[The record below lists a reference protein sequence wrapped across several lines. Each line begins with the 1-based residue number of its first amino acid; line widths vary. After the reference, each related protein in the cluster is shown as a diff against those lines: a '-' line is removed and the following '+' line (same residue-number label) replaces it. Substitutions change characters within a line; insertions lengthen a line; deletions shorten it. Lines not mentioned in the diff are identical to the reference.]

1 MLLRDINRTLTSLYE
16 GGSLPTMVYINKQS
30 DTRGTVR
37 RPLHSHDSI
46 CEILYIYKG
55 EGAYLIGDRTYP
67 LEEGCV
73 VYYNQGDL
81 HEVVSGTNHEIGD
94 YCIGVTNLRRKGRP
108 LNELVSPGGVYV
120 RQSGS
125 LSRTLKELCEEM
137 FELEGTDDGGKL
149 AAQFLFNAF
158 LALALRAEE
167 MPRVEMVRSEELR
180 RGHQIREYLDHHFAE
195 EITLESVGEAL
206 GCSATYV
213 SHTFKYYLGITPT
226 QYMIQRRIGLAQTL
240 LISTND
246 PVTLISARVGYDN
259 TNYFST
265 LFSKTVGM
273 NPTKY
278 RRLYKEEAR
287 GRDNQ
292 A

>member
-1 MLLRDINRTLTSLYE
+1 MS
-16 GGSLPTMVYINKQS
+16 
-30 DTRGTVR
+30 GTVFQ
-37 RPLHSHDSI
+37 DA
-46 CEILYIYKG
+46 ILQGRGALDLAVAISLKVDVKKEYIIPFQQVTSKNV
-55 EGAYLIGDRTYP
+55 EEFFGAYDMIPYNTFHMDSRDFIVIPIESTLKS
-67 LEEGCV
+67 LEIVPG
-73 VYYNQGDL
+73 
-81 HEVVSGTNHEIGD
+81 NHEIGD

-158 LALALRAEE
+158 LALVLRAEE

-180 RGHQIREYLDHHFAE
+180 RGRQIREYLDHHFAE

-226 QYMIQRRIGLAQTL
+226 QYM
-240 LISTND
+240 
-246 PVTLISARVGYDN
+246 
-259 TNYFST
+259 
-265 LFSKTVGM
+265 K
-273 NPTKY
+273 
-278 RRLYKEEAR
+278 
-287 GRDNQ
+287 
-292 A
+292 